1 MFARLLV
8 FAMPSVKMSN
18 CNHSMQLWFC
28 ETYRS
33 WLIYIYGVSPRDS
46 LNIANASLIDSID
59 EIKAVEV
66 NAKHE
71 LQDLVAKVKSLDSI
85 KQRASLHELL
95 RRSKV
100 LRNTLANTAKKRMGM
115 EQHLE
120 TLKQSQ
126 LNQSMM
132 TSMKHTTDAL
142 QTLGLNVTDADNIML
157 DLEENT
163 HDLQAMQSTLSQNFT
178 DVDFST
184 TDLETELELML
195 SDDALCPMS
204 LKSKA
209 ASLLQVSERVH
220 IDEVSKASEASLESQ
235 AIVHKLVSG
244 NVNDDGPQDVPP
256 PAPMPA
262 ETEPSVPTKNKKMKK
277 TPRELQEA
285 RTVDMHGNANTNEER
300 EAQLVT

>member
-1 MFARLLV
+1 MT
-8 FAMPSVKMSN
+8 N
-18 CNHSMQLWFC
+18 CNHSVQLWFC

-33 WLIYIYGVSPRDS
+33 WLIYIYGVSARDS
-46 LNIANASLIDSID
+46 LNIANASLIDSIE
-59 EIKAVEV
+59 EIKAVEA
-66 NAKHE
+66 NAKCE
-71 LQDLVAKVKSLDSI
+71 LQDLVTKVKSLDTV

-100 LRNTLANTAKKRMGM
+100 LRNTLNNTSKKRMGM

-184 TDLETELELML
+184 MDLETELELML

-204 LKSKA
+204 IKPKA
-209 ASLLQVSERVH
+209 ASEPKHQLSAGVYTH
-220 IDEVSKASEASLESQ
+220 EVCEAT
-235 AIVHKLVSG
+235 KDNG
-244 NVNDDGPQDVPP
+244 PNDNPP
-256 PAPMPA
+256 PAPTPA
-262 ETEPSVPTKNKKMKK
+262 DIVTQINTKDKKKK
-277 TPRELQEA
+277 QTPRHLQEA
-285 RTVDMHGNANTNEER
+285 RTVNMQENIDTHEER
-300 EAQLVT
+300 EADVAT